1 MLEVVK
7 RRLAERQ
14 CLEECPQLLSEVA
27 ALAGGY
33 GPMLLGANNRGKYV
47 PRFAGPPPPP
57 PGGECQPCAQF
68 SKCRLLV

>member
-33 GPMLLGANNRGKYV
+33 GPLI
-47 PRFAGPPPPP
+47 
-57 PGGECQPCAQF
+57 
-68 SKCRLLV
+68 LVQHKLA